1 MKGVSLSYFYKKHI
15 YYVEVIYMRSEIKVS
30 IMSFL
35 LCCMFMLGFTYV
47 NGIGEKVYY
56 VYQVGIYKDASNR
69 DNKIEELESKGF
81 DSYSYLRDDQ
91 YYVLSM
97 ISDNLEEVEEH
108 SQAYKGIIKQYTV
121 SYNVSKE
128 GLLNV
133 LEQGV
138 KFD

>member
-1 MKGVSLSYFYKKHI
+1 
-15 YYVEVIYMRSEIKVS
+15 MRSEIKVS
-30 IMSFL
+30 IVSFL

-97 ISDNLEEVEEH
+97 ISDDLEEVEEH